1 MKIAILVATITLAA
15 TAPAGATMIFDGS
28 TLSRDASAFLGV
40 NGGVF
45 GRYTFS
51 SATTISSFSTLD
63 ALGSAANLTFRI
75 YNSTTGA
82 SLYTSAPKAF
92 AADASATIA
101 AGSFKKSDLFSFT
114 FVPGTTYAAGAVSDN
129 GNTLQIGSLSTKT
142 EGGVSALLEDQ
153 HVTGGSFS
161 TTPRYCC
168 SIAAQFFTGETGGVP
183 EPMTWSLLVAGFAM
197 VGVAARRRSV
207 AVAA

>member
-28 TLSRDASAFLGV
+28 TLSRDASTNLGV
-40 NGGVF
+40 NGGAF

-63 ALGSAANLTFRI
+63 TLGSAANLTFRI

-92 AADASATIA
+92 AADASATVA

-114 FVPGTTYAAGAVSDN
+114 FVPGTTYAAGVVSDS

-142 EGGVSALLEDQ
+142 EGGVSALLGNQ
-153 HVTGGSFS
+153 NVTGGSFS
-161 TTPRYCC
+161 TSTFCC
-168 SIAAQFFTGETGGVP
+168 SVAAQFFTGETGGVP

-197 VGVAARRRSV
+197 VGIAARRRSV

>member
-28 TLSRDASAFLGV
+28 TLSRDASVSLGV

-101 AGSFKKSDLFSFT
+101 AGSFKKSTSFRLLSFPVRLT
-114 FVPGTTYAAGAVSDN
+114 QLVLLAITGTPCR
-129 GNTLQIGSLSTKT
+129 
-142 EGGVSALLEDQ
+142 SAPFRLRPKAEFPFCM
-153 HVTGGSFS
+153 VTR
-161 TTPRYCC
+161 T
-168 SIAAQFFTGETGGVP
+168 
-183 EPMTWSLLVAGFAM
+183 
-197 VGVAARRRSV
+197 
-207 AVAA
+207 

>member
-15 TAPAGATMIFDGS
+15 TTPAGATMIFDGS
-28 TLSRDASAFLGV
+28 TLSRDASVFLGV
-40 NGGVF
+40 NGGSF

-63 ALGSAANLTFRI
+63 ALGSAANLSFRI

-142 EGGVSALLEDQ
+142 EGGVSLLHGNQ
-153 HVTGGSFS
+153 NVTGGSFS
-161 TTPRYCC
+161 PQTNCC
-168 SIAAQFFTGETGGVP
+168 GVAAQFFTGETGGVP

-207 AVAA
+207 AFAA